1 MPQLPPLTIS
11 VLDAAIVVK
20 TSALGRFGREGG
32 LSALGESSGRGTRTF
47 FRRDDDGRDDCSVF
61 PGDGKF
67 RKEPE
72 RQSEGSGEG
81 LRLTFVLPTYRTS
94 HRDVGADK

>member
-1 MPQLPPLTIS
+1 M
-11 VLDAAIVVK
+11 VK
-20 TSALGRFGREGG
+20 TCALGRFGGEGG
-32 LSALGESSGRGTRTF
+32 LSALGESSGRDTRTF

-61 PGDGKF
+61 PRGDKSLE
-67 RKEPE
+67 EPE
-72 RQSEGSGEG
+72 RQNERSREG